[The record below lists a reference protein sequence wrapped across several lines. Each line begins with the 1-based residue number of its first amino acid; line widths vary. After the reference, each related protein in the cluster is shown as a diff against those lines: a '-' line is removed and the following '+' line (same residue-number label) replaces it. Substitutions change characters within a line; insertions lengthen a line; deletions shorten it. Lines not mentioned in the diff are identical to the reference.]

1 MVLIDVYGTETVM
14 LGVLF
19 HLHLDFAI
27 FPFPV
32 STAQLIGE
40 FWKNRRSATS
50 DVAFHLLRRLM
61 NCYWRYDVPCA

>member
-1 MVLIDVYGTETVM
+1 MVLIDVYGPGTVM

-19 HLHLDFAI
+19 RLHLDFTI
-27 FPFPV
+27 FLFPV

-40 FWKNRRSATS
+40 FWKNRRSTKS
-50 DVAFHLLRRLM
+50 DVAFHLSRRLM